1 MKPSHLLEIN
11 EIGSR
16 RINSSEFLLDFF
28 SIFVS
33 LHACLA
39 GPASMIVEESYVVTE
54 EIKKKNKKK
63 KKTKTK
69 TKKQRTLPAIVD

>member
-33 LHACLA
+33 LPACLA

-54 EIKKKNKKK
+54 EIKKK
-63 KKTKTK
+63 
-69 TKKQRTLPAIVD
+69 KKQKQKQKQKSKERSQL

>member
-33 LHACLA
+33 LPACLA

-54 EIKKKNKKK
+54 EIKKKKKK
-63 KKTKTK
+63 Q
-69 TKKQRTLPAIVD
+69 KQKQKQKSKERSQL

>member
-33 LHACLA
+33 LPDCLA
-39 GPASMIVEESYVVTE
+39 GPASMTDEESYVVTE
-54 EIKKKNKKK
+54 EIKKKNQ
-63 KKTKTK
+63 
-69 TKKQRTLPAIVD
+69 KQKQKAKNGPSYS

>member
-33 LHACLA
+33 LPACLA
-39 GPASMIVEESYVVTE
+39 GPASIIVEESYVVTE
-54 EIKKKNKKK
+54 EIKKKKNKNKNKNKKAK
-63 KKTKTK
+63 NA
-69 TKKQRTLPAIVD
+69 PSYS